1 MKRITLLLLA
11 LGAALL
17 CTVSCEKNK
26 KGYDGNP
33 VSLGLSVRWA
43 EMNVGAIEGD
53 LDGVSVTLADAID
66 YAAQNKKWSIPTV
79 MQWEE
84 LLNTDGVKVQPT
96 LSPAGYLII
105 GKGGQSIFFPSG
117 YYLCAG
123 SKDAFETT
131 YVDLSVLSLLSE
143 PSFATT
149 TSKNMEFS
157 LRLVR
162 K

>member
-1 MKRITLLLLA
+1 MKRITFLLMA

-79 MQWEE
+79 MQALSWDATAVTSR
-84 LLNTDGVKVQPT
+84 LLHRTGILLWV
-96 LSPAGYLII
+96 L
-105 GKGGQSIFFPSG
+105 PSG
-117 YYLCAG
+117 M
-123 SKDAFETT
+123 SHTSN
-131 YVDLSVLSLLSE
+131 LSRQVTAL
-143 PSFATT
+143 PA
-149 TSKNMEFS
+149 
-157 LRLVR
+157 R
-162 K
+162 